1 MTKKINRDH
10 AQKKHHPLMENE
22 AIISHL
28 SDLLTPLIFNQQA
41 LFRSLGLRNR
51 ILNLPLMI
59 AAVLTL
65 LWRNVPS
72 VTELTR
78 LLNREG
84 FLWVKAQKVSQK
96 ALSGRFLT
104 FPSILFEEVFQ
115 ELLPKLK
122 QRWQNRLSR
131 PLPDSVYFTLSKFN
145 NIWIVDGST
154 LEALFRK
161 LDSLQDIPTG
171 QLAGKMGVVIDLV
184 TRFPVDIWYEENPSS
199 ADVKFEQ
206 NILDS
211 VKSKTLLLLDRG
223 FYHFQFWQELIKQKI
238 DFITR
243 IKKGASIIIEKRFTY
258 SHDLRDSLIRLGSG
272 QNNTPILTLRLV
284 EIRSQNKWHSYLTS
298 VIDPNI
304 LPPHV
309 VANLYGKR
317 WRIEEAFRIVKR
329 LLDLSYLWTGSI
341 NGIKLQIWG
350 TWLFYAVLVDLGD
363 AVAEELSLPFDSISI
378 EMIYRG
384 LYHFI
389 VAYNKGTA
397 QDPVKYF
404 SAPEN
409 QDLGIVKRR
418 RKPRMKLIVAPF
430 PERQKNQENFFF
442 ENPLTPCSLA

>member
-22 AIISHL
+22 AIVSHL

-104 FPSILFEEVFQ
+104 FPYILFEEIFK

-161 LDSLQDIPTG
+161 LESLQDIPTG
-171 QLAGKMGVVIDLV
+171 QLAGKIGVVIDLI
-184 TRFPVDIWYEENPSS
+184 TRFPVEIWYEENPSS

-206 NILDS
+206 NILDL

-223 FYHFQFWQELIKQKI
+223 FYHFEFWQQLINQQI
-238 DFITR
+238 DFISR
-243 IKKGASIIIEKRFTY
+243 IKKGASIVIEKRFTHSY
-258 SHDLRDSLIRLGSG
+258 DLRDSLIRLGCG
-272 QNNTPILTLRLV
+272 KNNTPILTLRLI
-284 EIRSQNKWHSYLTS
+284 EIRSRNKWHSYLTS

-341 NGIKLQIWG
+341 NGIKLQRQGNLVILCCLSRFRRCGSGG
-350 TWLFYAVLVDLGD
+350 TFTT
-363 AVAEELSLPFDSISI
+363 F
-378 EMIYRG
+378 
-384 LYHFI
+384 
-389 VAYNKGTA
+389 
-397 QDPVKYF
+397 
-404 SAPEN
+404 
-409 QDLGIVKRR
+409 
-418 RKPRMKLIVAPF
+418 
-430 PERQKNQENFFF
+430 
-442 ENPLTPCSLA
+442 